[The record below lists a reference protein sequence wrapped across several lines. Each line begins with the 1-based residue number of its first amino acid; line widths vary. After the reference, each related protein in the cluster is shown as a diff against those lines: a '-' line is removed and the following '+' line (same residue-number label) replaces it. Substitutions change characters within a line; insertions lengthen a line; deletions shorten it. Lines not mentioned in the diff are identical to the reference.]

1 MPRPHRQETMTESRF
16 RAVKAYKN
24 ESFLGSPDARLLRI
38 MSEYLEPSSRF
49 EDLRVKDTIVFFGSA
64 RFLPLDEAT
73 AALEAAKSSGGDV
86 KKAEMAVYMARF
98 YEETRELARRLTEW
112 SKSLEGTERRFVVC
126 SGGGPG
132 IMEAANRGASEA
144 RGENV
149 GLNISLPFEQNDN
162 PYITRRLS
170 FEFHYFFMR
179 KFWFSYLAKA
189 MVVMPGGFGTLDEFM
204 EVVTLVQTLKI
215 KKRLPIVLYGTE
227 YWDEILN
234 FEPMVRY
241 GTISAEDVD
250 LFFRT
255 DSVDEA
261 FEYVTKELSEHM
273 LNKPD
278 NGEYLADSDDQ
289 VIAAS

>member
-1 MPRPHRQETMTESRF
+1 MTESRY

-24 ESFLGSPDARLLRI
+24 EQFLNSPDARALRI
-38 MSEYLEPSSRF
+38 LAEYMEPYTRF
-49 EDLRVKDTIVFFGSA
+49 REFQIKDTIVFFGSA
-64 RFLPLDEAT
+64 RLVSREEGEEL
-73 AALEAAKSSGGDV
+73 V
-86 KKAEMAVYMARF
+86 RKAEAGEGDLAQARRKLEMSRY
-98 YEETRELARRLTEW
+98 YEDTRTLAARLTEW

-144 RGENV
+144 KGENI

-170 FEFHYFFMR
+170 LEFHYFFMR

-215 KKRLPIVLYGTE
+215 KKRLPIVLFGTD
-227 YWDEILN
+227 YWDRILHL
-234 FEPMVRY
+234 EPMVEA
-241 GTISAEDVD
+241 GTISAEDLD

-261 FEYVTKELSEHM
+261 YDFLVRELTRSFLDAEPSPMEALEH
-273 LNKPD
+273 PPE
-278 NGEYLADSDDQ
+278 G
-289 VIAAS
+289 